1 MTMAYYKC
9 VYLSERYKGRM
20 FKLDHVYKAVEAYNQ
35 PAVIDELGHTR
46 VIGTNLRFVVG
57 HWGGPWPAPEY
68 PIAAYFELVL
78 PAPAAAGESPSPTTT
93 TTPKA

>member
-1 MTMAYYKC
+1 MAYYKC
-9 VYLSERYKGRM
+9 VRLSKRYTGRI
-20 FKLDHVYKAVEAYNQ
+20 FKLGGVYRSVETERQ
-35 PAVIDELGHTR
+35 PAVIDELGHVR
-46 VIGTNLRFVVG
+46 VIGSNLRFVVG

>member
-1 MTMAYYKC
+1 
-9 VYLSERYKGRM
+9 
-20 FKLDHVYKAVEAYNQ
+20 
-35 PAVIDELGHTR
+35 
-46 VIGTNLRFVVG
+46 VG